1 MTSSS
6 FSWRVIIAAIP
17 ALVLAFTS
25 VSRAADGWMTN
36 YEEAKTLAAKENKD
50 ILIDF
55 TGSDW
60 CAACAALKKAVWSTD
75 VFKQEAPKHFV
86 LLELDFPQQKP
97 LPKELEAQNEKL
109 QALYEIKSFPTVL
122 LTDAKGRP
130 YAMTGYDENLKTPE
144 AYNDHLATLRK
155 VKAARDEGLKK
166 AEAAPEPDKAKAL
179 YEALKT
185 MGTEIATTYYKEE
198 LDQVIAL
205 DAGDTLGLK
214 AKKEYRAKRQA
225 LETQLEDLMMNQK
238 TKEYTEAVD
247 AFIAREKVSG
257 PNLQDLLLTKLTVL
271 GPADLDKAPA
281 LLDEVIKVDAGTE
294 LAERARSIKLRVI
307 EMRKQIEK
315 SKDPTAGGLED
326 PVVEEKEAPA
336 PDKKN

>member
-1 MTSSS
+1 
-6 FSWRVIIAAIP
+6 
-17 ALVLAFTS
+17 
-25 VSRAADGWMTN
+25 
-36 YEEAKTLAAKENKD
+36 
-50 ILIDF
+50 
-55 TGSDW
+55 
-60 CAACAALKKAVWSTD
+60 
-75 VFKQEAPKHFV
+75 
-86 LLELDFPQQKP
+86 
-97 LPKELEAQNEKL
+97 
-109 QALYEIKSFPTVL
+109 
-122 LTDAKGRP
+122 
-130 YAMTGYDENLKTPE
+130 
-144 AYNDHLATLRK
+144 
-155 VKAARDEGLKK
+155 
-166 AEAAPEPDKAKAL
+166 
-179 YEALKT
+179 
-185 MGTEIATTYYKEE
+185 
-198 LDQVIAL
+198 
-205 DAGDTLGLK
+205 
-214 AKKEYRAKRQA
+214 
-225 LETQLEDLMMNQK
+225 MMNQK